1 IMDALSGA
9 RGPDMRLQMTNNGGV
24 SVLNDAYN
32 ANPNSM
38 RAALE
43 TVAAL
48 PTRGR
53 RVAVLGDMRELGES
67 SERYH
72 RELGE
77 FASTCKLDLLACVG
91 AQAAILAESAERTGM
106 ATGAICRFP
115 DARTA
120 AASIPAFLRDGDLIL
135 LKA

>member
-1 IMDALSGA
+1 
-9 RGPDMRLQMTNNGGV
+9 
-24 SVLNDAYN
+24 
-32 ANPNSM
+32 
-38 RAALE
+38 
-43 TVAAL
+43 
-48 PTRGR
+48 
-53 RVAVLGDMRELGES
+53 VLGDMRELGES

-91 AQAAILAESAERTGM
+91 VQAAILAEAAERAGM

-120 AASIPAFLRDGDLIL
+120 AASIPGFLRDGDLIL
-135 LKA
+135 LKASRGIGLELVAQSISESRATKVHRPRRAAG